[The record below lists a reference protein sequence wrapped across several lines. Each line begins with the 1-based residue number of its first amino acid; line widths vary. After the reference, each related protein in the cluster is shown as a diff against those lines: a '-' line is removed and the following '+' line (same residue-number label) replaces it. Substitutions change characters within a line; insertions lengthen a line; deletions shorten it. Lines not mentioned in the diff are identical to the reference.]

1 MNHINKE
8 YLLNKYSKQIPLLY
22 RYAQMIYEK
31 NKVMNICGFDSVDEI
46 FNQGIL
52 GSILVFENAMNEYG
66 LDFVNKKILDIGAG
80 AGFPS
85 VPLLIAL
92 DNKFEL
98 VIMESI
104 TKRCAFLESVKNE
117 FNLNLTIINA
127 RAEEINNYN
136 SYFDYICARA
146 VGSVIKIYLMA
157 NHHLAQNGCF
167 ILPKGK
173 NYHAEIDEFKNKFT
187 LEKDNISSFEYED
200 SINNE
205 NSSLVLIKKT
215 KPTPRGWPWKWAKIK
230 NY

>member
-1 MNHINKE
+1 MNQINKE

-31 NKVMNICGFDSVDEI
+31 NKVMNICGFNSVDEI

-104 TKRCAFLESVKNE
+104 TKRCTF
-117 FNLNLTIINA
+117 
-127 RAEEINNYN
+127 
-136 SYFDYICARA
+136 
-146 VGSVIKIYLMA
+146 
-157 NHHLAQNGCF
+157 
-167 ILPKGK
+167 
-173 NYHAEIDEFKNKFT
+173 
-187 LEKDNISSFEYED
+187 
-200 SINNE
+200 
-205 NSSLVLIKKT
+205 
-215 KPTPRGWPWKWAKIK
+215 
-230 NY
+230 

>member
-1 MNHINKE
+1 
-8 YLLNKYSKQIPLLY
+8 
-22 RYAQMIYEK
+22 
-31 NKVMNICGFDSVDEI
+31 
-46 FNQGIL
+46 
-52 GSILVFENAMNEYG
+52 MNEYNH
-66 LDFVNKKILDIGAG
+66 DFVNKKILDIGAG

-104 TKRCAFLESVKNE
+104 TKRCTFLESVKNE

-127 RAEEINNYN
+127 RAEEINDYN

-157 NHHLAQNGCF
+157 NHHLAQNGYF